1 MLSAQNIKT
10 YYGNIQ
16 ALKDVSLEIRAG
28 EIVTLIGANGAGKT
42 TTLKTIAGLLK
53 PREGKVVFDSKNI
66 TGFSAHKVVSESVIL
81 VPEGRRVFPKFT
93 VEENLQIGAYSRKV
107 KKDQI
112 NHEIKEI
119 YEIFPRLEERK
130 KQYAGTLS
138 GGEQQMLAIGR
149 GLMAKPKLLLLDE
162 PSMGVAPI
170 VVKEIFQVIK
180 KINKQLGTTIFLV
193 EQNAKMALSIANRG
207 YVLETG
213 KIILEG
219 STEELKQSEEVKK
232 AYLGA

>member
-1 MLSAQNIKT
+1 
-10 YYGNIQ
+10 
-16 ALKDVSLEIRAG
+16 
-28 EIVTLIGANGAGKT
+28 
-42 TTLKTIAGLLK
+42 
-53 PREGKVVFDSKNI
+53 
-66 TGFSAHKVVSESVIL
+66 
-81 VPEGRRVFPKFT
+81 
-93 VEENLQIGAYSRKV
+93 
-107 KKDQI
+107 
-112 NHEIKEI
+112 
-119 YEIFPRLEERK
+119 
-130 KQYAGTLS
+130 
-138 GGEQQMLAIGR
+138 MLAIGR

-180 KINKQLGTTIFLV
+180 NINKQLGTTIFLV

-219 STEELKQSEEVKK
+219 STEELKQSEEVKR